1 MPFINVKTNVQLDKA
16 EKIMIQEKLSKAI
29 SLIPGKS
36 DSYLMCAVED
46 SISMMFHRDSDINL
60 AFVEVKLLGSST
72 KDAYTD
78 LTAEIC
84 NILKDEAGVDGSN
97 CYVKFEEVKYW
108 GMNGF
113 MF

>member
-1 MPFINVKTNVQLDKA
+1 MPFINVKTNVQLDNA
-16 EKIMIQEKLSKAI
+16 EKIKIQEKLSKAI

-46 SISMMFHRDSDINL
+46 SISMMFHRDSNINL

-72 KDAYTD
+72 KEAYAN

-84 NILKDEAGVDGSN
+84 NILENEANVKGCN
-97 CYVKFEEVKYW
+97 CYVKFEEVTHW
-108 GMNGF
+108 GMDGF